1 MTVDIDALMTLYRP
15 LLASPVSKY
24 YIPKAGDAGN
34 FFKFLVLGIRPEMWR
49 SATQDHFYII
59 NATEGREIPYYIMQ
73 YHAIPYNTGC
83 SLLGPI
89 DAILIS

>member
-1 MTVDIDALMTLYRP
+1 MTVDIDALMTLYRS

-59 NATEGREIPYYIMQ
+59 NATEAVKYLTILCNTTQ
-73 YHAIPYNTGC
+73 YRTIQDEVYWVLWTQF
-83 SLLGPI
+83 
-89 DAILIS
+89 

>member
-1 MTVDIDALMTLYRP
+1 MLTVDIDALMTLYRS

-73 YHAIPYNTGC
+73 YHAIPYNTG
-83 SLLGPI
+83 
-89 DAILIS
+89 

>member
-1 MTVDIDALMTLYRP
+1 MTVDIEALMTLYRS

-24 YIPKAGDAGN
+24 YIPKAADAGN

-59 NATEGREIPYYIMQ
+59 NATEGQNTILYY
-73 YHAIPYNTGC
+73 AIPYNTG
-83 SLLGPI
+83 
-89 DAILIS
+89 